1 MNREETLKKLAEL
14 RAAGVVGVP
23 KDSLIKTD
31 EQIAG
36 IKESSVI
43 NTGVLDYVASNIKEG
58 ITTLEID
65 EWVRDYTE
73 SHGAI
78 CAPYHY
84 EGFPK
89 HVCTSIDDVIC
100 HGIPSKKQVLKE
112 GMIINVDV
120 STIYKGYYSDASRMF
135 VIGKTTNEK
144 QKLVDVCK
152 ECLNLGVAQ
161 VKPYGRL
168 GDVGYAI
175 EQHALKNGYK
185 VVRDFGGHGVG
196 IEFHEEPFVYHYGK
210 KNTGCL
216 LVPGMVFTIEPM
228 LNMKRS
234 GVHISAIDGWTAYTK
249 DKLPSAQWEH
259 TLLVTEDG
267 YEILTY

>member
-1 MNREETLKKLAEL
+1 MNRDETLKKLAQL
-14 RAAGVVGVP
+14 RQEGVLGVP
-23 KDSLIKTD
+23 KDSMIKTD

-36 IKESSVI
+36 IKDSAVI
-43 NTGVLDYVASNIKEG
+43 NTGVLDYVSKNIKEG
-58 ITTLEID
+58 VSTQDID
-65 EWVRDYTE
+65 DWVRDYTE

-89 HVCTSIDDVIC
+89 HVCTSIDDVVC
-100 HGIPSKKQVLKE
+100 HGIPSKKVILKE

-120 STIYKGYYSDASRMF
+120 STILNGYFSDASRMF
-135 VIGKTTNEK
+135 VIGTTTAEK

-152 ECLNLGVAQ
+152 ECLDLGLKQ

-175 EQHALKNGYK
+175 EQHAIDNGYK

-196 IEFHEEPFVYHYGK
+196 LEFHEEPFVYHYGK
-210 KNTGCL
+210 KNSGCL
-216 LVPGMVFTIEPM
+216 LAPGMVFTIEPM
-228 LNMKRS
+228 LNMHKS
-234 GVHISAIDGWTAYTK
+234 GVRISAVDGWTAYTK
-249 DKLPSAQWEH
+249 DKMPSAQWEYSV
-259 TLLVTEDG
+259 LVTETG
-267 YEILTY
+267 YEVLTY